1 MPSDVTYN
9 SKLQII
15 EIMHSGTLTVQNIE
29 KTTSEAMALH
39 KELGVNAVLIDT
51 SNLKSVESLTE
62 LYDLPRQYD
71 EGGVSRAIRIA
82 LVMPETSAARDAG
95 KFYDNVC
102 HNNGWEV
109 RPFERLDEANEWL
122 MASKFA

>member
-95 KFYDNVC
+95 NFYDNVC

-109 RPFERLDEANEWL
+109 RPFERLHEANEWL

>member
-15 EIMHSGTLTVQNIE
+15 EIIHSGTLSVQNIE
-29 KTTSEAMALH
+29 KTTFEAMALH

-82 LVMPETSAARDAG
+82 LVMPETSAARDAM

-109 RPFERLDEANEWL
+109 RPFERLSEANEWL
-122 MASKFA
+122 VAGKFA